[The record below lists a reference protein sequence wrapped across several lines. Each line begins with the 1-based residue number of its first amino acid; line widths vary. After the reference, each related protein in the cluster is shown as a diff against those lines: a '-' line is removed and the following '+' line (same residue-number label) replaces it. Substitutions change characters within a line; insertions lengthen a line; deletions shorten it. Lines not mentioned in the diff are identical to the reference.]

1 LNGTDTNFGEYA
13 VNIKDKTAIVGVG
26 LTDYYRRGQ
35 SGAKT
40 HLTLCLEAILK
51 ACDDAGIKPQ
61 EIDGF
66 ASYRDDMN
74 AALVAPALGA
84 KEVRFSNL
92 VWGGGGGGSCAAVGN
107 AAAAIHA
114 GYCDVVAIYHGIRQ
128 PAGERF
134 GETFAR
140 PPAPGGSGVASG
152 RDFIAPYGLM
162 SPGQMFALMVRRHMH
177 LYGTT
182 SEHLGHV
189 AITQRLHARRNP
201 KALRRDPMTMDDYFN
216 SRMISDPFRLF
227 DYCNEN
233 DGAGALILVSA
244 ERARD
249 LKQKPAYVMGVAQ
262 GGAGGWGNSISQ
274 QTMPEEIYATAGHGQ
289 LARDLYKMAGVGPE
303 DIDVAELY
311 DHFTGM
317 VLLQLEDYGFC
328 KKGESG
334 PLAASGALRWDSGE
348 IPVNTHGGNLSE
360 VYLHATT
367 HMVEGVKQLRGTS
380 TSQVKDAELV
390 LVTGGPSPVPSSSM
404 ILRC

>member
-1 LNGTDTNFGEYA
+1 
-13 VNIKDKTAIVGVG
+13 
-26 LTDYYRRGQ
+26 
-35 SGAKT
+35 
-40 HLTLCLEAILK
+40 
-51 ACDDAGIKPQ
+51 
-61 EIDGF
+61 
-66 ASYRDDMN
+66 
-74 AALVAPALGA
+74 
-84 KEVRFSNL
+84 
-92 VWGGGGGGSCAAVGN
+92 
-107 AAAAIHA
+107 
-114 GYCDVVAIYHGIRQ
+114 
-128 PAGERF
+128 
-134 GETFAR
+134 
-140 PPAPGGSGVASG
+140 
-152 RDFIAPYGLM
+152 
-162 SPGQMFALMVRRHMH
+162 
-177 LYGTT
+177 
-182 SEHLGHV
+182 
-189 AITQRLHARRNP
+189 
-201 KALRRDPMTMDDYFN
+201 MTMDDYFN